1 MRKDECYRLGHIV
14 KTHGLKGAVT
24 IELDVDY
31 PEEYDEME
39 SVFLEQSG
47 NLIPF
52 FIEHISINGNRGLIQ
67 FEDINT
73 IQLAKSIVGSSMF
86 LPTSLLPSLNKG
98 EYFYHDLVGFDVFD
112 GQNHLGKIDSIFQP
126 SSQYLA
132 AVFYKD
138 QELLIPIEDA
148 IFKNVDLIKKEAHI
162 SLPEGFMQIYFSD
175 EN

>member
-52 FIEHISINGNRGLIQ
+52 FI
-67 FEDINT
+67 
-73 IQLAKSIVGSSMF
+73 
-86 LPTSLLPSLNKG
+86 
-98 EYFYHDLVGFDVFD
+98 
-112 GQNHLGKIDSIFQP
+112 
-126 SSQYLA
+126 
-132 AVFYKD
+132 
-138 QELLIPIEDA
+138 
-148 IFKNVDLIKKEAHI
+148 
-162 SLPEGFMQIYFSD
+162 
-175 EN
+175 